1 MDFSNEITFRFLRII
16 AIVALLMGL
25 GDAARLLG
33 VTAGSTSP
41 LQVLGP
47 TGFIY
52 LSVFCLA
59 RLFSAVGLWIGAN
72 WGAVLLVGATLVE
85 ILLAV
90 TGNPHVRIDIIGF
103 GLRLLMVGGI
113 AVLFVLALRRRRV
126 QD

>member
-16 AIVALLMGL
+16 AMVALLIGL
-25 GDAARLLG
+25 ADAARLLG
-33 VTAGSTSP
+33 LASGSTSP
-41 LQVLGP
+41 LQILGP

-85 ILLAV
+85 LLLAF
-90 TGNPHVRIDIIGF
+90 TGNPDVRIDIIGVV
-103 GLRLLMVGGI
+103 LRLLMVGGI